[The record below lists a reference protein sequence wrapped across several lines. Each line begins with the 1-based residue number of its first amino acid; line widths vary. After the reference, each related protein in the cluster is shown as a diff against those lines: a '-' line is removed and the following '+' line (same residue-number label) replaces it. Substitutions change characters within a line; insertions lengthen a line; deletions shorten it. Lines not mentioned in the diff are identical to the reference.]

1 MLRSQSTLQVLRTL
15 ALRVSDNA
23 LFVRLGQRYEAFSPR
38 SGADRVLLGG
48 SDPVDTVSVEEARGS
63 GSNISAAFTVR
74 LSFTQFQLRMRVST
88 QARTEFIPCPHE
100 TVGFFILIIL
110 ICLCVRRLY
119 PAFAPLCNVQA
130 VLGSGSSRSALRS
143 LAHPRWMPASASSI
157 GLPHQVTIDAG
168 SFIRGLSDD
177 PARWPTV
184 PLPPVSAAS
193 HV

>member
-1 MLRSQSTLQVLRTL
+1 VPSNSPYISILRFQSFSFDTT
-15 ALRVSDNA
+15 AVSWVA
-23 LFVRLGQRYEAFSPR
+23 RAHSKFMVR
-38 SGADRVLLGG
+38 
-48 SDPVDTVSVEEARGS
+48 
-63 GSNISAAFTVR
+63 I
-74 LSFTQFQLRMRVST
+74 SFTQFQLRMRVSK
-88 QARTEFIPCPHE
+88 QARIEFIPCPHE
-100 TVGFFILIIL
+100 TVGSFILIIL
-110 ICLCVRRLY
+110 ICLCVHRLY

-143 LAHPRWMPASASSI
+143 LAHPRWMSASASSI

-177 PARWPTV
+177 PACLPTV